1 MIDAGAIF
9 AADGPLARALP
20 GFAPRLQQIRMAQ
33 EVGGAL
39 AAGRHLVVE
48 AGTGVGKSLAY
59 LVPAILW
66 TAGAAPGAAPRRVIV
81 STFTRALQEQLARK
95 DLPLLERALE
105 PPGIPV
111 RHALLMGSENYLCVQ
126 RLDLLTREPG
136 LARSAD
142 RPAILEDLGRH
153 AGTAAS
159 GLRSEIPFAVPDD
172 LWAAV
177 RRDRDVCLGPRG
189 PFWDA
194 CLYRRDLVRAREADI
209 VVVNHA
215 LFFLDLALG
224 GRILPPHD
232 AVILD
237 EAHRAEEAAAAQ
249 FGATLGRLSVARLL
263 RDIAPAGRGARR
275 RGQAGPDGVA
285 VDRAVRAAAGTV
297 GGEADRFFADVAR
310 IAADLVAR
318 RGRGARP
325 GRDDAAPPRPAA
337 PVAVR
342 LPSGALAGDRLR
354 GPLLALAE
362 GLEAQCRAT
371 ADPGGAAGLQAL
383 ALRARDLR
391 DRLGM
396 FLTQSRD
403 DMVYWAEA
411 DAGRDATATL
421 RAAPVEV
428 GALLRS
434 RLFESGRTVVTTS
447 ATLTAAGSFAHVRH
461 RLGLT
466 AAAEAALGSPF
477 DYGRQ
482 ALLYLPERMPDPASA
497 PQDYARAVAD
507 QCGALVE
514 ASDGGA
520 LVLFT
525 SYALL
530 QRVHETLGPLAE
542 RLGLA
547 LHRHAPDGTATALL
561 EEFRAGRRGV
571 LLGAM
576 TFWQGVD
583 VPGEALRLV
592 IITRLPFDIPDHPV
606 AEARNEAIRARG
618 GDPFLE
624 DSLPE
629 AILTFRQGFG
639 RLIRAHDDRGVVAVL
654 DPRVLTRRYGAAFL
668 DSLPA
673 CPRTASLEEVGR
685 FFSRAR
691 G

>member
-1 MIDAGAIF
+1 MIDTGAVF
-9 AADGPLARALP
+9 AADGPLARTLP
-20 GFAPRLQQIRMAQ
+20 AFVPRPQQIRMAE
-33 EVGGAL
+33 EVGEAL
-39 AAGRHLVVE
+39 TAGRHLVVE

-66 TAGAAPGAAPRRVIV
+66 TAGAGRGDAPRRIVV

-95 DLPLLERALE
+95 DLPLLERLFE
-105 PPGIPV
+105 PLGIAV

-126 RLDLLTREPG
+126 RLDPLLRETGPAG
-136 LARSAD
+136 PAEHRTMLA
-142 RPAILEDLGRH
+142 DLGRH
-153 AGTAAS
+153 AATAAS

-194 CLYRRDLVRAREADI
+194 CLYRRDLVRAREAEI

-249 FGATLGRLSVARLL
+249 FGATLGRASVARLL
-263 RDIAPAGRGARR
+263 RDIAGTGRGGRR
-275 RGQAGPDGVA
+275 RRSKEIG
-285 VDRAVRAAAGTV
+285 AVRFDAAVCDAALAV
-297 GGEADRFFADVAR
+297 EQEADLFFADVAR
-310 IAADLVAR
+310 VAADLAAR
-318 RGRGARP
+318 RARAPRP
-325 GRDDAAPPRPAA
+325 GRDAAAA
-337 PVAVR
+337 RATAASTR
-342 LPSGALAGDRLR
+342 LPSGALPGDRLR

-362 GLEAQCRAT
+362 DLETQGRGT
-371 ADPGGAAGLQAL
+371 TDPGSAATLQAL

-391 DRLGM
+391 ERLDL

-403 DMVYWAEA
+403 DMVYWAEP
-411 DAGRDATATL
+411 DAARDANATL

-428 GALLRS
+428 GTRLRT
-434 RLFESGRTVVTTS
+434 RLFESGRTVVMTS
-447 ATLTAAGSFAHVRH
+447 ATLTAAGSFTHIRH

-477 DYGRQ
+477 DYRRQ
-482 ALLYLPERMPDPASA
+482 ALLYLPDRMPDPGSA
-497 PQDYARAVAD
+497 PHDYADAVAA
-507 QCGALVE
+507 QCAALIE

-530 QRVHETLGPLAE
+530 QRVHEALRPEALRAGRP
-542 RLGLA
+542 
-547 LHRHAPDGTATALL
+547 LHRHTPNGTATALL
-561 EEFRAGRRGV
+561 EEFRAGRRGI

-618 GDPFLE
+618 GDPFAE

-654 DPRVLTRRYGAAFL
+654 DPRLHTRGYGAAFL
-668 DSLPA
+668 ESLPP
-673 CPRTASLEEVGR
+673 CPRTASVEEVRSFLATTG
-685 FFSRAR
+685 

>member
-1 MIDAGAIF
+1 MIDAGAVF

-20 GFAPRLQQIRMAQ
+20 GFAPRPQQIRMAE
-33 EVGGAL
+33 EVGLAL

-66 TAGAAPGAAPRRVIV
+66 TTGAARGDAPRRIVV

-95 DLPLLERALE
+95 DLPLLERLFD
-105 PPGIPV
+105 PLGIPV
-111 RHALLMGSENYLCVQ
+111 RHALLMGGENYLCVQ
-126 RLDLLTREPG
+126 RLDLMTREPG
-136 LARSAD
+136 LAGAGNHRE
-142 RPAILEDLGRH
+142 ILADLGRH
-153 AGTAAS
+153 AATAAS

-194 CLYRRDLVRAREADI
+194 CLYRRDLVRAREAEI

-249 FGATLGRLSVARLL
+249 FGATLGRSSVARLL
-263 RDIAPAGRGARR
+263 REIAPAGRGARR
-275 RGQAGPDGVA
+275 PRKTHPGGITFDP
-285 VDRAVRAAAGTV
+285 AVRDAALAV
-297 GGEADRFFADVAR
+297 GREADLFFVDVGR
-310 IAADLVAR
+310 VAADLAAR

-325 GRDDAAPPRPAA
+325 GRDSAAPAST
-337 PVAVR
+337 R
-342 LPSGALAGDRLR
+342 LPSGALPGDRLR

-362 GLEAQCRAT
+362 DLEAQGRAT
-371 ADPGGAAGLQAL
+371 ADPGSAASLQTL
-383 ALRARDLR
+383 ALRARDLWL
-391 DRLGM
+391 RLDL
-396 FLTQSRD
+396 FLRQSRD
-403 DMVYWAEA
+403 DMVYWAEP
-411 DAGRDATATL
+411 DAGRDGTATL
-421 RAAPVEV
+421 RAAPIEV
-428 GALLRS
+428 GTQLRT
-434 RLFESGRTVVTTS
+434 RLFESGRTVVMTS
-447 ATLTAAGSFAHVRH
+447 ATLTAAGSFAHIRH

-482 ALLYLPERMPDPASA
+482 ALLYLPDRMPDPASA
-497 PQDYARAVAD
+497 PHEYASAVAD
-507 QCGALVE
+507 QCGALIE

-530 QRVHETLGPLAE
+530 RRVHEALRPESE

-547 LHRHAPDGTATALL
+547 LHRHTPDGTATALL

-618 GDPFLE
+618 GDPFVE

-639 RLIRAHDDRGVVAVL
+639 RLIRSHDDRGVVAVL
-654 DPRVLTRRYGAAFL
+654 DPRVHTRGYGGAFL
-668 DSLPA
+668 ESLPA
-673 CPRTASLEEVGR
+673 CRRTPSIEEVR
-685 FFSRAR
+685 HFLAPTR